1 MRYTVALFDMD
12 GTINKTDPG
21 VRNGFR
27 YAFSKLGKSFTEG
40 VECHEF
46 IGPSIEHSFEF
57 VFGLEPELIPEA
69 VKLYRE
75 YYSSTGINECELYPG
90 LRELLARL
98 KNEGVTLL
106 TASSKPEKFV
116 RIILD
121 NFDIAKYFDYAAG
134 GRPELGL
141 SDKID
146 VIEHAL
152 AEAGVTD
159 RTRCLM
165 IGDRKYDI
173 EGGRMAKIDT
183 CGILW
188 GYGDRPELEEAGAD
202 WIAATPEE
210 VGDIICS

>member
-21 VRNGFR
+21 VINGFR
-27 YAFSKLGKSFTEG
+27 HALRQFGM
-40 VECHEF
+40 EF
-46 IGPSIEHSFEF
+46 PDTDVRQFMGPSIEYSFEHF
-57 VFGLEPELIPEA
+57 CSLDPERIPEA
-69 VKLYRE
+69 VKHYRE
-75 YYSSTGINECELYPG
+75 YYSATGIHECELYPG
-90 LRELLARL
+90 LRELFARL
-98 KNEGVTLL
+98 KAEGVTLL

-152 AEAGVTD
+152 HEAGVTD
-159 RTRCLM
+159 RPRCLM

-202 WIAATPEE
+202 WIAATPKE
-210 VGDIICS
+210 VGDIICY

>member
-27 YAFSKLGKSFTEG
+27 YAFKALGKDFTEG
-40 VECHEF
+40 VECNKF
-46 IGPSIEHSFEF
+46 LGPSIEYSFQY

-75 YYSSTGINECELYPG
+75 YYSATGIKECELYPG
-90 LRELLARL
+90 LRELFERL
-98 KNEGVTLL
+98 KDKGVTLL

-121 NFDIAKYFDYAAG
+121 SFDIAKYFDFAAG
-134 GRPELGL
+134 GRPEKGL

-146 VIEHAL
+146 VIEYAL
-152 AEAGVTD
+152 SESGVTD
-159 RTRCLM
+159 RSQCLM
-165 IGDRKYDI
+165 IGDRCYDI
-173 EGGRMAKIDT
+173 EGGKLAKIDT

-188 GYGDRPELEEAGAD
+188 GYGDYEEFVKAGAD
-202 WIAATPEE
+202 WIAETPER

>member
-40 VECHEF
+40 VECNEF
-46 IGPSIEHSFEF
+46 LGPSIEHSFEF

>member
-1 MRYTVALFDMD
+1 MD

-40 VECHEF
+40 VECNEF
-46 IGPSIEHSFEF
+46 LGPSIEHSFEF

>member
-1 MRYTVALFDMD
+1 MD

-21 VRNGFR
+21 VINGFR
-27 YAFSKLGKSFTEG
+27 HALRHFGMEFSDTDTRQFM
-40 VECHEF
+40 
-46 IGPSIEHSFEF
+46 GPSIEYSFERF
-57 VFGLEPELIPEA
+57 CGLEPEKIPEA
-69 VKLYRE
+69 VKRYRE
-75 YYSSTGINECELYPG
+75 YYSSTGIRECELYPG
-90 LRELLARL
+90 LRELFIRL
-98 KNEGVTLL
+98 KAAGVKLL

-121 NFDIAKYFDYAAG
+121 NFDIAQYFDYAAG

-152 AEAGVTD
+152 HEAGVTD
-159 RTRCLM
+159 RSKCLM

-173 EGGRMAKIDT
+173 EGGKMAKIDT

-188 GYGDRPELEEAGAD
+188 GYGDRPELERAGAD
-202 WIAATPEE
+202 RIAATPEE